1 MGIKGLTKLL
11 NEMAEDAMKP
21 QEFKN
26 YFGRKIAIDASM
38 CLYQFLIAIRQD
50 GPGGMLT
57 DANGEPTAHLNGIF
71 YRTIRMLESG
81 IKPVYVFDGKA
92 PDMKGGELKKRKE
105 MREKNLAELEEAK
118 KNDDA
123 EAIAKFEKRT
133 TRAKRE
139 HSVEAKKLLRMMGVP
154 VVEAPGE
161 AEAQCAEL
169 CKGGLVYATATE
181 DMDALTFGTVRLVRH
196 MLNSKAKMKV
206 VPIREFDLSKCLTGL
221 GMTMDEFIDMCIL
234 CGCDYTSTIRGIG
247 PKKAYNFLKEHKN
260 IEGVVEAVKGIM
272 SNGKP
277 RYSIP
282 ADEDFQYKKA
292 RGLFQKPLVT
302 PSKEVELKWGQPD
315 TESIIKFMCEEK
327 GFNEQRIQ
335 NGIARLKK
343 SKKAG
348 SQKRLDCFFGA
359 SVTKSSK
366 KRKRPDTKG
375 KKGTKGN
382 KRTRK

>member
-11 NEMAEDAMKP
+11 NELAEDAMKP
-21 QEFKN
+21 QEFGN

-92 PDMKGGELKKRKE
+92 PDMKGGELEKRRK
-105 MREKNLAELEEAK
+105 MREANQAALEEAR
-118 KNDDA
+118 KNDNA
-123 EAIAKFEKRT
+123 EEIAKFEKRT

-139 HSVEAKKLLRMMGVP
+139 HSEEAKKLLRMMGVP
-154 VVEAPGE
+154 VVESPGE

-181 DMDALTFGTVRLVRH
+181 DMDALTFGTPRLVRH

-206 VPIREFDLSKCLTGL
+206 VPIREFDLSKCLSGL
-221 GMTMDEFIDMCIL
+221 EMTMDEFIDMCIL
-234 CGCDYTSTIRGIG
+234 CGCDYTNTIRGVG
-247 PKKAYNFLKEHKN
+247 PKGAYKFLKEHKN
-260 IEGVVEAVKGIM
+260 IEGVIENIKDI
-272 SNGKP
+272 K
-277 RYSIP
+277 RYVIP
-282 ADEDFQYKKA
+282 AEVDFQYKKA
-292 RGLFQKPLVT
+292 RGLFVKPLVT
-302 PSKEVELKWGQPD
+302 PAKEVELKWASPD
-315 TESIIKFMCEEK
+315 TEAIIKFMVEEK
-327 GFNEQRIQ
+327 GFNQQRIE
-335 NGIARLKK
+335 NGIARMKK
-343 SKKAG
+343 SKNKG

-375 KKGTKGN
+375 KKGKG
-382 KRTRK
+382 KRTKK

>member
-11 NEMAEDAMKP
+11 NELAEDAMKP

-38 CLYQFLIAIRQD
+38 CLYQFLIAIRSD

-71 YRTIRMLESG
+71 YRTIRMLENG
-81 IKPVYVFDGKA
+81 LKPVYVFDGKA
-92 PDMKGGELKKRKE
+92 PDMKGGELEKRRK
-105 MREKNLAELEEAK
+105 MRDQNMAALEEAK
-118 KNDDA
+118 KNDNA
-123 EAIAKFEKRT
+123 ELIAKFEKRT

-139 HSVEAKKLLRMMGVP
+139 HSEEAKKLLRMMGVP
-154 VVEAPGE
+154 VVESPGE

-181 DMDALTFGTVRLVRH
+181 DMDALTFGTPRLVRH

-221 GMTMDEFIDMCIL
+221 DMSMGEFIDMCIL
-234 CGCDYTSTIRGIG
+234 CGCDYTNTIRGIG
-247 PKKAYNFLKEHKN
+247 PKKAYNFLKEHKS
-260 IEGVVEAVKGIM
+260 IEAVVEAVKDI
-272 SNGKP
+272 K
-277 RYSIP
+277 RYVVP

-292 RGLFQKPLVT
+292 RGLFIEPLVT
-302 PSKEVELKWGQPD
+302 KSKDCDLKWGPPD
-315 TESIIKFMCEEK
+315 TEAIIQFMVEEK
-327 GFNEQRIQ
+327 GFSQQRIE
-335 NGIARLKK
+335 NGIARM
-343 SKKAG
+343 KKAKNKG

-375 KKGTKGN
+375 KKGAKG
-382 KRTRK
+382 KRTKK